1 VSAAT
6 NARPKMRRVQ
16 IEISDKEFAQL
27 LATARRE
34 DIHLKGVYDL
44 RGAIITVWELPWAD
58 ADAWRYLSKIGE
70 IHFQHPSATTPP
82 TIRRL
87 VTYGDHTADEM
98 LWHLA
103 RLIGREP
110 KSMAG
115 LLDG

>member
-1 VSAAT
+1 MSAAT

-16 IEISDKEFAQL
+16 IEITDQEFARMLQ
-27 LATARRE
+27 TARRE

-44 RGAIITVWELPWAD
+44 RGAIISIWERPWAD
-58 ADAWRYLSKIGE
+58 QDAWRYLGRIGE
-70 IHFQHPSATTPP
+70 LHYQHPSATTPP

-87 VTYGDHTADEM
+87 VTYADHTTEEL
-98 LWHLA
+98 LWHIAHLT
-103 RLIGREP
+103 GREP